1 MSPTR
6 QVPEGVQ
13 TAAAFSTEQLS
24 LEDLFAWARDA
35 STRLDSL
42 DEVTLVIVTL
52 LERVL
57 YRFIVEFLYPL
68 DELSTRADL
77 YDPPIMLKAALRSL
91 VRQHAE
97 KIATLAVRTHFD
109 A

>member
-1 MSPTR
+1 MPPHR
-6 QVPEGVQ
+6 HVPEGVQ
-13 TAAAFSTEQLS
+13 KAAAFSTEQLS

-35 STRLDSL
+35 NTRLDSL
-42 DEVTLVIVTL
+42 DEVTLVIVKL

-57 YRFIVEFLYPL
+57 YSFIVEFLYPL
-68 DELSTRADL
+68 DELSTCADL
-77 YDPPIMLKAALRSL
+77 YDPPIMLKAALHDL
-91 VRQHAE
+91 VRTHAE